1 MIRFLILPPPLT
13 FDLAMDPSIDA
24 TPLDRVAL
32 RLTWAQTRH
41 NVRRDYD
48 RLLASME
55 KNASLPKKLF
65 WFLLPTFLGLFLY
78 RLSRHAYVNGWRNL
92 GRLLYLFNTYLTR
105 IEIPPTTSIGGG
117 CLLGHSPIT
126 LCGHIG
132 DNFSCMGYGGIGGG
146 FDGQDIGAGPGLPM
160 VGDNVVMAIRAV
172 VLGAVHIGDGARL
185 GPSTTVTRDV
195 PVGSIV
201 AAAPARITRGTA
213 EVAAAAAG
221 VAE

>member
-1 MIRFLILPPPLT
+1 
-13 FDLAMDPSIDA
+13 MDQFINVSSPGHA
-24 TPLDRVAL
+24 AAP
-32 RLTWAQTRH
+32 LTWAQTRH
-41 NVRRDYD
+41 NMRRDYG

-55 KNASLPKKLF
+55 EGASLPKKLF

-132 DNFSCMGYGGIGGG
+132 ENFSCMGYGGIGGG
-146 FDGQDIGAGPGLPM
+146 FDGKDIGAGPGLPV
-160 VGDNVVMAIRAV
+160 VGNDVVMAIRAV
-172 VLGAVHIGDGARL
+172 VLGAIHVGDGARL
-185 GPSTTVTRDV
+185 GPSATVTRDV
-195 PVGSIV
+195 PAGSVV
-201 AAAPARITRGTA
+201 AAVPARITRGTG
-213 EVAAAAAG
+213 EVAAATGAT
-221 VAE
+221 E